1 MLAARIAETCFFIG
15 RSPFLPFG
23 LCGASSFCV
32 PRDASILENFF
43 HFVQRWNSQEK
54 LSFLCT
60 LHKSHP
66 HSCKI
71 YAFLSAFLAFHG
83 KTTSFLIYYKMKTT
97 FIFENFLSR
106 ALWCCKVKR
115 RSPVTFTGKRLCF
128 GIRMLLLL
136 KKYKMSKW
144 NISFTQP
151 VSIFCTFAQK
161 QAAFSGKKPLASVG
175 ISLYNGR
182 SEITFHF

>member
-15 RSPFLPFG
+15 FSPFLPFG

-32 PRDASILENFF
+32 PRDVSILENFF

-54 LSFLCT
+54 LSFLYM

-66 HSCKI
+66 HSRKI

-106 ALWCCKVKR
+106 ALWCCKAKR

-128 GIRMLLLL
+128 GSRILLL
-136 KKYKMSKW
+136 SK
-144 NISFTQP
+144 NTRCQNETSFSHSLSQ
-151 VSIFCTFAQK
+151 FFAHLHK
-161 QAAFSGKKPLASVG
+161 NRPLFPEKSLLQAWVFPYIMGGAK
-175 ISLYNGR
+175 
-182 SEITFHF
+182 